1 MRIAYQ
7 YRLRP
12 NREQIATIEMWLGL
26 LRRQYNYRLFER
38 FSWWED
44 NRNTINAC
52 PLNTPIPQLRDNPD
66 YYSQKRDLINTK
78 QKLPE
83 YQQIHSQVLQD
94 CIKRVKLAFT
104 GVRPTQ
110 IKQDCIE
117 GKRINLP
124 KIEWVKLIQHRP
136 IPEVFKIKTAT
147 LCDFISRG

>member
-104 GVRPTQ
+104 GVR
-110 IKQDCIE
+110 QDSN
-117 GKRINLP
+117 GKGSGQPRSNKIALRENGLISP
-124 KIEWVKLIQHRP
+124 KSDGLN
-136 IPEVFKIKTAT
+136 
-147 LCDFISRG
+147 